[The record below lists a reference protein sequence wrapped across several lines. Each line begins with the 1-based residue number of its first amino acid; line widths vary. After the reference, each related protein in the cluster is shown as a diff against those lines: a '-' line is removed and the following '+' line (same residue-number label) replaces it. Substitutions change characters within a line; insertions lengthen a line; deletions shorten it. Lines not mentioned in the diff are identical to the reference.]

1 MYLNLSKVRIAP
13 VMSRFTSFM
22 YRICTLHDVKCFQH
36 RHSPNLRVR
45 NATYSDG
52 TAFYLTLEEKLVKM
66 ILFSK
71 DLKDSGKVKVFKG
84 KIKIYVL
91 S

>member
-1 MYLNLSKVRIAP
+1 VRLGGLIAIAQHFISL
-13 VMSRFTSFM
+13 VKKRVKS
-22 YRICTLHDVKCFQH
+22 VKCFQH

-45 NATYSDG
+45 NATYSDS
-52 TAFYLTLEEKLVKM
+52 TAFYLTLEEKNEISKNDT
-66 ILFSK
+66 FSK